1 METNQRVSIRPLGKY
16 DLHRLY
22 ELMHGTKNGE
32 SPEWKKWDA
41 PYFPY
46 QKPSFRLFRQ
56 QMLEEIYSGQRY
68 VVETEE
74 GEPIGIVTYY
84 WEHRPS
90 YWLEVGIVIY
100 HPDYWGGGL
109 GTQALIL
116 WIEHL
121 FSALPLVR
129 IGFSTWS
136 GNERMMRVG
145 EKLGMTLES
154 RVRKC
159 RYYQGVYYDAIRYG
173 ILREEWQDMRESVIQ
188 RYFSK
193 SEENDY

>member
-1 METNQRVSIRPLGKY
+1 MGNENRVAIRPMVKY
-16 DLHRLY
+16 DLERLY
-22 ELMHGTKNGE
+22 ELMHGVKSGE
-32 SPEWKKWDA
+32 IPEWKKWDA

-46 QKPSFRLFRQ
+46 QKPSFRLFKQ
-56 QMLEEIYSGQRY
+56 QMLEEIQHGQRF
-68 VVETEE
+68 VIEKAIS

-100 HPDYWGGGL
+100 DPAYWNGGF

-116 WIEHL
+116 WIDHL
-121 FSALPLVR
+121 FTLLPLVR

-136 GNERMMRVG
+136 GNERMMKLG

-159 RYYQGVYYDAIRYG
+159 RYYHGVYYDAIRYG
-173 ILREEWQDMRESVIQ
+173 ILREEWQAIRVKMIETH
-188 RYFSK
+188 FSK
-193 SEENDY
+193 K

>member
-1 METNQRVSIRPLGKY
+1 
-16 DLHRLY
+16 
-22 ELMHGTKNGE
+22 
-32 SPEWKKWDA
+32 
-41 PYFPY
+41 
-46 QKPSFRLFRQ
+46 
-56 QMLEEIYSGQRY
+56 MLEEINSGQRY
-68 VVETEE
+68 VIETEE

-84 WEHRPS
+84 WEHRAS

-100 HPDYWGGGL
+100 HPDYWSGGL

-159 RYYQGVYYDAIRYG
+159 RYYQGNYYDAIRYG
-173 ILREEWQDMRESVIQ
+173 ILREEWESMRGSLIQ
-188 RYFSK
+188 RYF
-193 SEENDY
+193 